1 MEFIISI
8 LQRSGVFIKGYKDEE
23 ETVVDGIHEPII
35 SKKLFFKVQD
45 ILNNRC
51 KDYHTAHKKINEKF
65 PLKGFLICPICKT
78 PLTASSSKGR
88 TKHYTYYHCISP
100 CNERYRLEDVNLWF
114 TDFLKSITLEK
125 PIQQLFMEMIKEA
138 LTKQSGKTELGPKHY
153 EKVKSIEEKII
164 RLQDLYIEGNI
175 EKSEYKVA
183 KERYKLIHEELKSL
197 EIENKDLK
205 RVVKTYESTLI
216 KLESIEN
223 QYNMSEI
230 EEKRKLIGSI
240 FPKKFQFENNKV
252 RTADINPLFL
262 KISSINSA
270 SQRTKKR
277 QIQKKMNLS
286 GMVGNEGFEP
296 PTPSV

>member
-1 MEFIISI
+1 M
-8 LQRSGVFIKGYKDEE
+8 
-23 ETVVDGIHEPII
+23 
-35 SKKLFFKVQD
+35 
-45 ILNNRC
+45 
-51 KDYHTAHKKINEKF
+51 
-65 PLKGFLICPICKT
+65 
-78 PLTASSSKGR
+78 
-88 TKHYTYYHCISP
+88 
-100 CNERYRLEDVNLWF
+100 
-114 TDFLKSITLEK
+114 
-125 PIQQLFMEMIKEA
+125 
-138 LTKQSGKTELGPKHY
+138 TKQSGKTELGPKHF

-183 KERYKLIHEELKSL
+183 KERYNLIYEELKSL

-205 RVVKTYESTLI
+205 QVIKTYESTLI

-223 QYNMSEI
+223 QYNVSDI

-240 FPKKFQFENNKV
+240 FPKKFQFENKKV

-270 SQRTKKR
+270 SQRIKKR
-277 QIQKKMNLS
+277 QIQKKLNLS